1 MYYKITEKELKSI
14 NSMIKILNLA
24 IRRNTFSDNELQL
37 IFEKLQNINQS
48 NLRP

>member
-24 IRRNTFSDNELQL
+24 IKRNAFSEDELDL
-37 IFEKLQNINQS
+37 IFLKLKDINQV
-48 NLRP
+48 